1 MGGAVHPLSGEM
13 IAGGEVFT
21 FQILPNNLG
30 VVYLADMLEDEVE
43 ELFLVSI
50 FGGASTRL
58 NPILVAGGSVMP
70 TFSPTADSQ
79 RLVYA
84 AAQDSA
90 EVIELYLTQE
100 GYGVYL
106 PGVARP

>member
-1 MGGAVHPLSGEM
+1 MAESGSCTDQGDVDHPGAF
-13 IAGGEVFT
+13 AGGLEHPGGDVRIIRHPACLHHFDRQQGA
-21 FQILPNNLG
+21 FP
-30 VVYLADMLEDEVE
+30 ADAGD
-43 ELFLVSI
+43 
-50 FGGASTRL
+50 A
-58 NPILVAGGSVMP
+58 NPIIPAP
-70 TFSPTADSQ
+70 DSQ

-90 EVIELYLTQE
+90 DVIELYLTQE